1 MLFNRDRALQ
11 LMKEFDV
18 EALLATTRHNVLYLS
33 GFQGWAQYTYGD
45 ATTETFALFFSRDEI
60 EPALIV
66 SRQDETYYSSTG
78 SWIEDVRG
86 YGPRSALNMDPGE
99 QGGNE
104 EEKNYLNEHPKN
116 NKNEKYKAQ
125 AIEVAGLDKS
135 RIKQLMQLKEEAE
148 ANQDFDKIQ
157 EIDAELFQMKS

>member
-1 MLFNRDRALQ
+1 MEV
-11 LMKEFDV
+11 K
-18 EALLATTRHNVLYLS
+18 S
-33 GFQGWAQYTYGD
+33 
-45 ATTETFALFFSRDEI
+45 
-60 EPALIV
+60 
-66 SRQDETYYSSTG
+66 
-78 SWIEDVRG
+78 
-86 YGPRSALNMDPGE
+86 
-99 QGGNE
+99 

-148 ANQDFDKIQ
+148 VNQDFGKIQ

>member
-1 MLFNRDRALQ
+1 MEV
-11 LMKEFDV
+11 K
-18 EALLATTRHNVLYLS
+18 S
-33 GFQGWAQYTYGD
+33 
-45 ATTETFALFFSRDEI
+45 
-60 EPALIV
+60 
-66 SRQDETYYSSTG
+66 
-78 SWIEDVRG
+78 
-86 YGPRSALNMDPGE
+86 
-99 QGGNE
+99 

-157 EIDAELFQMKS
+157 EIDAELFQMRS

>member
-1 MLFNRDRALQ
+1 M
-11 LMKEFDV
+11 
-18 EALLATTRHNVLYLS
+18 
-33 GFQGWAQYTYGD
+33 
-45 ATTETFALFFSRDEI
+45 EI
-60 EPALIV
+60 K
-66 SRQDETYYSSTG
+66 S
-78 SWIEDVRG
+78 
-86 YGPRSALNMDPGE
+86 
-99 QGGNE
+99 

-135 RIKQLMQLKEEAE
+135 RIKQLMQIKEEAE

>member
-1 MLFNRDRALQ
+1 MEV
-11 LMKEFDV
+11 K
-18 EALLATTRHNVLYLS
+18 S
-33 GFQGWAQYTYGD
+33 
-45 ATTETFALFFSRDEI
+45 
-60 EPALIV
+60 
-66 SRQDETYYSSTG
+66 
-78 SWIEDVRG
+78 
-86 YGPRSALNMDPGE
+86 
-99 QGGNE
+99 

-148 ANQDFDKIQ
+148 VNQDFDKIQ

>member
-1 MLFNRDRALQ
+1 MEV
-11 LMKEFDV
+11 K
-18 EALLATTRHNVLYLS
+18 S
-33 GFQGWAQYTYGD
+33 
-45 ATTETFALFFSRDEI
+45 
-60 EPALIV
+60 
-66 SRQDETYYSSTG
+66 
-78 SWIEDVRG
+78 
-86 YGPRSALNMDPGE
+86 
-99 QGGNE
+99 

-157 EIDAELFQMKS
+157 EIDTELFQMRS

>member
-1 MLFNRDRALQ
+1 MEV
-11 LMKEFDV
+11 K
-18 EALLATTRHNVLYLS
+18 S
-33 GFQGWAQYTYGD
+33 
-45 ATTETFALFFSRDEI
+45 
-60 EPALIV
+60 
-66 SRQDETYYSSTG
+66 
-78 SWIEDVRG
+78 
-86 YGPRSALNMDPGE
+86 
-99 QGGNE
+99 

-125 AIEVAGLDKS
+125 TIEVAGLDKS